1 MLAGY
6 TISADNFR
14 FLGLRFCEAKDALGN
29 SVFVISQTFYGVAWP
44 SIFCTLQLAGITAR
58 LDKNQKGH
66 VVIVCQ
72 PVGSLEDL
80 SVQITNA
87 LSSALSRTTG
97 QTRFHAD
104 KGWILPAD
112 AQADAQA
119 DAEADAQADDSLIG
133 SVPTQAKAK
142 RAAKFKGLRGS
153 GLIALTLA
161 VATCVT
167 LSFLDQNDF
176 KPSNTGLERAVTTE
190 GNSTTGNSIH
200 VPETQDLGEAH
211 NMLDASTINDLVN
224 SKAQNVRTI
233 VQTKF
238 SLKRLLGNSGWPIS
252 FAETISLG
260 GVTHLVIETKSTGQM
275 FAIDFEKINGFYALA
290 TIREL
295 K

>member
-112 AQADAQA
+112 AQAD
-119 DAEADAQADDSLIG
+119 D

-167 LSFLDQNDF
+167 LSFLDPNDF

>member
-6 TISADNFR
+6 TISADSFR

-112 AQADAQA
+112 AQAD
-119 DAEADAQADDSLIG
+119 D

-211 NMLDASTINDLVN
+211 NMLDASTITDLVN